1 MVLSKSFLPDGQGV
15 VEQVRGL
22 LVLVLVP
29 VHEGEDVQHGG
40 HVRMVVSGSL
50 FKVLQGLL
58 AQRYSNFIPTSKI
71 SIATNKWYRTSLP
84 ALTGIL
90 DHQVM
95 KGSQSCWNLVTRIG
109 LHGNG
114 VSYC

>member
-1 MVLSKSFLPDGQGV
+1 MRQACYLIFPSLSIQDCKVVEGGGNCRVILSKSLLPDGQGV

-40 HVRMVVSGSL
+40 HVGMVVSRSL

-71 SIATNKWYRTSLP
+71 SIATTNGKEQAYLP
-84 ALTGIL
+84 
-90 DHQVM
+90 
-95 KGSQSCWNLVTRIG
+95 
-109 LHGNG
+109 
-114 VSYC
+114 

>member
-1 MVLSKSFLPDGQGV
+1 MVLSKSLLPDGQGV

-40 HVRMVVSGSL
+40 HVGMVVSGSL

-58 AQRYSNFIPTSKI
+58 AQRYSNLIPTAKI
-71 SIATNKWYRTSLP
+71 SIATTNGKEQAYLP
-84 ALTGIL
+84 WLAYWI
-90 DHQVM
+90 
-95 KGSQSCWNLVTRIG
+95 TR
-109 LHGNG
+109 L
-114 VSYC
+114 